1 LPFCAKCGTEVA
13 EGIKFCTKCGAVI
26 GIGAAS
32 LTGSDIVIVTSQTI
46 PGFRVKKVLG
56 VVTGLT
62 ARTRGIG
69 GKFIA
74 GIESMIGGEVTAFTY
89 EIEKA
94 RVEALDR
101 MKIKA
106 RELEANAIIALD
118 METSN
123 VFESTMLISAT
134 GTAVI
139 VEPE

>member
-1 LPFCAKCGTEVA
+1 MPFCAKCGTEVA
-13 EGIKFCTKCGAVI
+13 EGIKVCTKCGAVI

>member
-1 LPFCAKCGTEVA
+1 LPFCTKCGTENA
-13 EGIKFCTKCGAVI
+13 EGIKFCTKCGATI
-26 GIGAAS
+26 GIGAS
-32 LTGSDIVIVTSQTI
+32 ITGSAILTVTSQTI

-69 GKFIA
+69 GKFVA

-106 RELEANAIIALD
+106 RELGANAIIALD